1 MSFSGGG
8 DDDDDSWRKED
19 LMVSKMVKWKKGCVE
34 NGVERGWG
42 WKGIVEDENENEEDG
57 WLRNDIDF

>member
-1 MSFSGGG
+1 MMIVEEKRT
-8 DDDDDSWRKED
+8 WWCQRWWNE
-19 LMVSKMVKWKKGCVE
+19 KKGCVE

-42 WKGIVEDENENEEDG
+42 WKGIVEDENEEKG